1 MGQHNH
7 RHVLLVGSVPLKDS
21 HEVFET
27 VSGELGSAIARIPD
41 GETGDRTQWVV
52 FQGQIMARTANLE
65 VASSIELNGLKLP
78 RYGLVDPAQPV
89 KFGRVRYA
97 DEAMAS
103 YKDFAA
109 LKTAGKIDA
118 GTRFQVSLPTPM
130 AIMFNFVDGR
140 SQQPIEA
147 AYEARLLEEL
157 QEIAAAIPPA
167 ELAIQWDVAVEVLIL
182 AGHTGHGL
190 PDSSRAS
197 MMDKLVRLGDAVP
210 DGVELGYHLCYGDP
224 GHKHVIEPTDLRL
237 CVEMSNELA
246 ERVARRIDWIHMPVP
261 KDRSDDTYF
270 APLRDLKT
278 APETEIFIGLVHM
291 TDGVEGATK
300 RIATAQKYRQDFG
313 IATECGFGRRPPETV
328 KPLLALHKALVAD

>member
-1 MGQHNH
+1 MDQHSH

-21 HEVFET
+21 HEVFEA
-27 VSGELGSAIARIPD
+27 VSKELGPVIERIPD

-52 FQGQIMARTANLE
+52 FQRQIMERTPNLA
-65 VASSIELNGLKLP
+65 VTSSIELNGMKLP
-78 RYGLVDPAQPV
+78 RYGLVDPARPV
-89 KFGRVRYA
+89 SFGRVRYA

-109 LKTAGKIDA
+109 LKADGKIEA

-130 AIMFNFVDGR
+130 AIMFNFVDGA
-140 SQQPIEA
+140 SQRPIEA
-147 AYEARLLEEL
+147 AYETRLLQEL
-157 QEIAAAIPPA
+157 QEIVQAIPTD

-190 PDSSRAS
+190 PDSSRQS

-210 DGVELGYHLCYGDP
+210 AGVELGYHLCYGDP
-224 GHKHVIEPTDLRL
+224 NHKHVIEPTDLRL

-261 KDRSDDTYF
+261 KDRADDAYF
-270 APLRDLKT
+270 APLRNLKT

-291 TDGVEGATK
+291 TDGVEGARK
-300 RIATAQKYRQDFG
+300 RIATAEKHLKEFG

-328 KPLLALHKALVAD
+328 KPLLALHKALAGA